1 VKTLSAILAPPLVC
15 VGILGGIAW
24 EKSTHV
30 QPQNVATYHAAIKAL
45 VDEKKQKE
53 YMVGGGGSGLWFG
66 KDQEPTKAAV
76 KLLRPNVIFSRRYT
90 ESPDKDRGANRMCD
104 VLIVQ
109 CPDARD
115 MVGHYP
121 ENCYP
126 NGGETLVDKRP
137 RDWQI
142 GETKITGTEYTFE
155 RFSSRGQP
163 VRRCVY
169 SFLVVPGVVPEGAP
183 AVPGVPGATIVRDI
197 KGVNKAAEDY
207 QRRHFGAA
215 QFQFVFQAAD
225 PDLPRDTRDQIFMTL
240 MGANM
245 DVLQALNNVNIAAAA
260 QPAVAP

>member
-1 VKTLSAILAPPLVC
+1 MKSLSAILAPPIVC

-30 QPQNVATYHAAIKAL
+30 KPQNATAYHAAVKSA
-45 VDEKKQKE
+45 VEEMAKKE
-53 YMVGGGGSGLWFG
+53 YMVSGGDNGLWFG

-90 ESPDKDRGANRMCD
+90 DSTTEHRGLRMCD

-109 CPDARD
+109 CANARD

-126 NGGETLVDKRP
+126 SGGETLVDKRP

-142 GETKITGTEYTFE
+142 GELKITGTEYTFE
-155 RFSSRGQP
+155 RFSGRGRP

-169 SFLVVPGVVPEGAP
+169 SFLVVPGVLPDGAP

-215 QFQFVFQAAD
+215 QFQFVFPAAD
-225 PDLPRDTRDQIFMTL
+225 PDLPRDTRDQIFAIL
-240 MGANM
+240 MGGNM
-245 DVLQALNNVNIAAAA
+245 DVLKALNNVNI
-260 QPAVAP
+260 PSVANAGAGR